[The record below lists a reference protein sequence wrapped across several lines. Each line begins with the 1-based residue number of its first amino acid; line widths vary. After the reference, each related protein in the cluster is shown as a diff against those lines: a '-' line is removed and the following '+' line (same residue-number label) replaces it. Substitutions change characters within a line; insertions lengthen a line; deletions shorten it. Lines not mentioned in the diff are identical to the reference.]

1 MPGIEQEVL
10 RLLPFLHKK
19 FKGIC
24 VYVPTPQVS
33 MIDLTLQLE
42 NDHGDT
48 LYRLVYFTNFSHRNL
63 LLKYFAEMCV

>member
-1 MPGIEQEVL
+1 MPGMEEEIL

-24 VYVPTPQVS
+24 VYVPTPEVS

-48 LYRLVYFTNFSHRNL
+48 LYR
-63 LLKYFAEMCV
+63 